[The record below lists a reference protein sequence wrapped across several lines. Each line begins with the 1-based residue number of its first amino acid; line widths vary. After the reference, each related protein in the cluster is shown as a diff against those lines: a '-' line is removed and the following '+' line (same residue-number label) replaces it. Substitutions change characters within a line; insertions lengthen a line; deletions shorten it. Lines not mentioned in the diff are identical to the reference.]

1 MPEPREKSRLLTKKA
16 LDNYATAYMGAYIN
30 AVEREM
36 PEHAP
41 PLARNRPYTIEVCL
55 MPNQCFTMLFDRADR
70 QSVTVRECEWSYVE
84 KRASEGVYHMVVVYA
99 HENPT
104 VADAIARGKKDAV
117 RSIRSLENSN
127 LAKAV
132 NQLESILTD
141 LTSVEKGN
149 KSLLKLAEL
158 ELRKLQPI
166 KDVVSGSGPEVDML
180 AMIDSL
186 RNYPTKPVEV
196 SIDIKERELLEGISR
211 DLGDLTDVV
220 RRVESQ
226 DATLERIEASMN
238 KALGEFNYMIDERI
252 NQGLAVLVSNSDGSA
267 TRRGL
272 GVAEAPAIQTDI
284 DPEVTALKDRMQI
297 LESSL
302 HTAQSRRAD
311 VSKELVNAVADL
323 RDDIEQLS
331 TRISRLEQKAGI
343 PVPGYS
349 WKPPVEE

>member
-1 MPEPREKSRLLTKKA
+1 MPEPQEKTRLLTKKS
-16 LDNYATAYMGAYIN
+16 LENYATAYIGAYLN
-30 AVEREM
+30 AVEREK
-36 PEHAP
+36 PEHVP
-41 PLARNRPYTIEVCL
+41 PLARNRPYAIEVCL
-55 MPNQCFTMLFDRADR
+55 MPNQCFAMLFERADR
-70 QSVTVRECEWSYVE
+70 QRVAVRECDWAYVE
-84 KRASEGVYHMVVVYA
+84 KRAVEGAYHMVVVYA

-104 VADAIARGKKDAV
+104 LADAIARGKKDAV
-117 RSIRSLENSN
+117 RSIRSMEDSN
-127 LAKAV
+127 LSKAV
-132 NQLESILTD
+132 GQLERILTD

-158 ELRKLQPI
+158 ELTKLQPI
-166 KDVVSGSGPEVDML
+166 KDVVSNSGPEIDLL

-196 SIDIKERELLEGISR
+196 SIDIKGRDLLETISR

-252 NQGLAVLVSNSDGSA
+252 NQGLAVLVSNPDDKSGRSIA
-267 TRRGL
+267 
-272 GVAEAPAIQTDI
+272 AAKAPAIQTAI
-284 DPEVTALKDRMQI
+284 DPEVSALKDRIQI
-297 LESSL
+297 LEGSL
-302 HTAQSRRAD
+302 HTAQARRAD
-311 VSKELVNAVADL
+311 VSKELVMAVSDL
-323 RDDIEQLS
+323 RDNIEQLS

-349 WKPPVEE
+349 WKPRDKE